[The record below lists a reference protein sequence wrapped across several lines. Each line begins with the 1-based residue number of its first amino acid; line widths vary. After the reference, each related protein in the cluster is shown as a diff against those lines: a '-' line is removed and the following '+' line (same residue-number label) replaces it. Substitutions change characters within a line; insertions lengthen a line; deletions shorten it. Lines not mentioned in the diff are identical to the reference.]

1 MGCRAEAES
10 GVARERSALKKTLT
24 FILALTGRGD
34 RKSRAGY
41 AIVSWGSSRDDGGA
55 LDKMKPRE
63 SITRAVEWLNALRIP
78 LPLGGRGERAA
89 EKYLRRNG
97 YRIVARNF
105 RAAGA
110 EIDLVAMDG
119 ETLVFVEVKTRRT
132 RDAGAPEEAVD
143 ERKQKQIRRA
153 AERFATRYRADD
165 GTMRFV
171 IVAIDA
177 SGAL

>member
-1 MGCRAEAES
+1 MWR
-10 GVARERSALKKTLT
+10 VARV
-24 FILALTGRGD
+24 G
-34 RKSRAGY
+34 
-41 AIVSWGSSRDDGGA
+41 V
-55 LDKMKPRE
+55 LDKMKPRDL
-63 SITRAVEWLNALRIP
+63 IDRAVSWLKLLRAQ
-78 LPLGGRGERAA
+78 LPLGRRGERAA

-119 ETLVFVEVKTRRT
+119 ETLVFVEVKTRRS

-153 AERFATRYRADD
+153 AEIFATRYRADEVE
-165 GTMRFV
+165 MRFD

-177 SGAL
+177 SGKRLEIELLRNAF

>member
-1 MGCRAEAES
+1 MDKMS
-10 GVARERSALKKTLT
+10 AREAL
-24 FILALTGRGD
+24 A
-34 RKSRAGY
+34 
-41 AIVSWGSSRDDGGA
+41 
-55 LDKMKPRE
+55 
-63 SITRAVEWLNALRIP
+63 RAVAWLDSLRVR
-78 LPLGGRGERAA
+78 LPLGRRGERAA

-119 ETLVFVEVKTRRT
+119 ETLVFVEVKTRRS

-153 AERFATRYRADD
+153 AELFAMRYREDEIE
-165 GTMRFV
+165 MRFD
-171 IVAIDA
+171 IVAVDA
-177 SGAL
+177 SGERLEIELLRNAF

>member
-1 MGCRAEAES
+1 MS
-10 GVARERSALKKTLT
+10 AREAL
-24 FILALTGRGD
+24 A
-34 RKSRAGY
+34 
-41 AIVSWGSSRDDGGA
+41 
-55 LDKMKPRE
+55 
-63 SITRAVEWLNALRIP
+63 RAVAWLDSLRVR
-78 LPLGGRGERAA
+78 LPLGRRGERAA

-119 ETLVFVEVKTRRT
+119 ETLVFVEVKTRRS

-153 AERFATRYRADD
+153 AELFATRYRADEV
-165 GTMRFV
+165 TMRFDIIAV
-171 IVAIDA
+171 DA
-177 SGAL
+177 SGKRLEIELLRNAF